1 MFIAGSSAIVGV
13 PRSVP
18 PRDVPAPAV
27 VPSALRAALATDE
40 ARARDVAGQAARGE
54 LDYDVRA
61 LGEAVRAFGRAEVAD
76 RGAAK
81 EEAHRRAM
89 LAARAAIAH
98 GPDAVLALRAYQ
110 ARAFL
115 REMRAFERTGEP
127 TEELGELAGTFPQSA
142 VAYRWYDPSARR
154 LLPDEAALSALYKK
168 RWNEVTGLKGEV
180 FALSLDEERALLAF
194 LIDHPAVAAAPS
206 SPGATAATERG
217 RAIAVRVAE
226 EEWRLE
232 KIRDLA
238 TLDAS
243 YPAAFAEGV
252 VLFRLG
258 RFEAAAKAFDAH
270 LTAHPDGPW
279 TLRARNHLK
288 AALESR

>member
-1 MFIAGSSAIVGV
+1 MFIAGSGAIIGV
-13 PRSVP
+13 PRSIPPREVP
-18 PRDVPAPAV
+18 P
-27 VPSALRAALATDE
+27 PSVAAAALDRALAADE
-40 ARARDVAGQAARGE
+40 ARAREAAAQAARGE

-76 RGAAK
+76 RGAGK
-81 EEAHRRAM
+81 EEAHRRAT

-115 REMRAFERTGEP
+115 REMRAFERTGEAS
-127 TEELGELAGTFPQSA
+127 EELSELGGVFPRSA

-154 LLPDEAALSALYKK
+154 LLPGTAALLALYKK

-180 FALSLDEERALLAF
+180 FALSLDEERALFAF
-194 LIDHPAVAAAPS
+194 LIEHPAVAAAPS
-206 SPGATAATERG
+206 SPGASAATERA
-217 RAIAVRVAE
+217 RAIAVRAAE
-226 EEWRLE
+226 EERRLE

-238 TLDAS
+238 RLDAT

-258 RFEAAAKAFDAH
+258 RFEAAAVAFERH
-270 LTAHPDGPW
+270 LAAHPDGPW